1 MIYSAKYETHNG
13 LKKWCVLQIDL
24 FRNALVYWDQIS
36 QTDIIQDTEQ
46 RFEKNL
52 IDASANAN
60 PHLNHWN
67 NSVKR
72 WNVNGKEYHRSEYEI
87 WFDPCHGDVE

>member
-1 MIYSAKYETHNG
+1 MIYSAKYETHDG

-46 RFEKNL
+46 RFEKKPSDKL
-52 IDASANAN
+52 GQFPDT
-60 PHLNHWN
+60 LK
-67 NSVKR
+67 SV
-72 WNVNGKEYHRSEYEI
+72 SI
-87 WFDPCHGDVE
+87 

>member
-1 MIYSAKYETHNG
+1 MIYSVKYETHDG

-46 RFEKNL
+46 RFEKNKL
-52 IDASANAN
+52 VIYDKLGQFPDTKVSIYII
-60 PHLNHWN
+60 
-67 NSVKR
+67 VITIC
-72 WNVNGKEYHRSEYEI
+72 G
-87 WFDPCHGDVE
+87 

>member
-1 MIYSAKYETHNG
+1 MIYSAKYETHDG

-46 RFEKNL
+46 RFEKKPSD
-52 IDASANAN
+52 I
-60 PHLNHWN
+60 
-67 NSVKR
+67 R
-72 WNVNGKEYHRSEYEI
+72 
-87 WFDPCHGDVE
+87 